1 MGAALVT
8 AQGMDDARTL
18 SGKRCVVTGGSRGI
32 GAAVAT
38 ELVRRGAVVSVG
50 DVSPPGVESPD
61 GTGSALRSYSLDVTN
76 EESVA
81 AFCRDAAESMG
92 GIDLLVN
99 NAGVNRPGPTRA
111 LTLADWSLVIGVN
124 LTGAWLCAREAEQ
137 FMPEGSAIVNVASI
151 HAVVGSAL
159 HGGAAYAASKA
170 GLVGLTRSLA
180 VEWAPRSIRVNAIA
194 PTYIE
199 TDLTRARLAD
209 PEYVAAVRRRQPLPA
224 QANEG
229 DIAGTVCF
237 LASSDARMITGA
249 VVPVDGGWLAA

>member
-1 MGAALVT
+1 VT
-8 AQGMDDARTL
+8 AQATDDARSL
-18 SGKRCVVTGGSRGI
+18 SGKRCVVTGGGRGI
-32 GAAVAT
+32 GAAVAAH
-38 ELVRRGAVVSVG
+38 LIRRGALVSVG
-50 DVSPPGVESPD
+50 DVDTPGGENA
-61 GTGSALRSYSLDVTN
+61 GWAGGALRSYSLDVTN
-76 EESVA
+76 EKSVA
-81 AFCRDAAESMG
+81 TFCRDAAESMG
-92 GIDLLVN
+92 GIDFLVN

-124 LTGAWLCAREAEQ
+124 LTGAWLCAREAER
-137 FMPEGSAIVNVASI
+137 FMPDGSAIVNVASI

-209 PEYVAAVRRRQPLPA
+209 PEYFAAVRNRQPLPA

-229 DIAGTVCF
+229 DIAGAVCF
-237 LASSDARMITGA
+237 LASGDARMITGA
-249 VVPVDGGWLAA
+249 LVPVDGGWLAA